1 MNAEKWFKEKLDAA
15 RGTFD
20 YRLEKVLI
28 QLGEDMCLLMEQQ
41 GLSRTQLAERMGVS
55 PAYITKILDGNPNL
69 TIKSLLKLSD
79 ALGRELTIHFAPKL
93 DRKLPSAAR
102 HPRRALSTARP

>member
-15 RGTFD
+15 RNTFD

-41 GLSRTQLAERMGVS
+41 RLSRTQLAERMGVS

-79 ALGRELTIHFAPKL
+79 ALGRELTVQFASKGE
-93 DRKLPSAAR
+93 REPSSSAR
-102 HPRRALSTARP
+102 PPRRALSAARP

>member
-1 MNAEKWFKEKLDAA
+1 MNIETLREKINAA

-20 YRLEKVLI
+20 YRLEKILL
-28 QLGEDMCLLMEQQ
+28 QLGEDLCLLMEHQQ
-41 GLSRTQLAERMGVS
+41 LNRTQLAERMGVS

-79 ALGRELTIHFAPKL
+79 ALGRELTVQFAPK
-93 DRKLPSAAR
+93 AAQQR
-102 HPRRALSTARP
+102 QLGARRRRSPLATAGK

>member
-1 MNAEKWFKEKLDAA
+1 MDLEALREKINAA

-20 YRLEKVLI
+20 YRLEKILFR
-28 QLGEDMCLLMEQQ
+28 LGEDMCLLMEQQ
-41 GLSRTQLAERMGVS
+41 ELTRTQLAERMGVS

-79 ALGRELTIHFAPKL
+79 ALGRELAIQFHPKL
-93 DRKLPSAAR
+93 DRKPSLAAR
-102 HPRRALSTARP
+102 HPRRTLSAAGPS

>member
-1 MNAEKWFKEKLDAA
+1 MDIEALREKINAA
-15 RGTFD
+15 RGTVD
-20 YRLEKVLI
+20 YRLEKILF

-79 ALGRELTIHFAPKL
+79 ALGRELTIHFAPRLGLKIS
-93 DRKLPSAAR
+93 SAVR
-102 HPRRALSTARP
+102 HPRRALSAARS